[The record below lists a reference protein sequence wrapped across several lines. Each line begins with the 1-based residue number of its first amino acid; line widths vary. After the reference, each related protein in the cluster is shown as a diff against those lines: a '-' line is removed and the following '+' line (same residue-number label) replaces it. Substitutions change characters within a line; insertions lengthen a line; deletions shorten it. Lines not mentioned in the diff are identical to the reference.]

1 MAPNKTIAA
10 LQTKPVKSRCP
21 KLLGIRVVLTLRR
34 LLPVKQTFSAATPT
48 GCKRF
53 ERGAGAVYKK
63 RAGVFSRHH
72 DDTMMRD
79 ENRVKKC
86 KKYLIL
92 LNKLAGV
99 VQWQNGSFPIFLPR
113 SKTNLVNPPPEQEH
127 GKAFA
132 VARRNR
138 FHFMAENCPK
148 RGCSGDKLGASIS
161 GFGLC
166 EGLGSRA
173 EPDYP
178 QSRLKPTGR
187 GK

>member
-1 MAPNKTIAA
+1 MAERQ
-10 LQTKPVKSRCP
+10 LP
-21 KLLGIRVVLTLRR
+21 KLCVGAACSSRPDRELG
-34 LLPVKQTFSAATPT
+34 
-48 GCKRF
+48 
-53 ERGAGAVYKK
+53 
-63 RAGVFSRHH
+63 
-72 DDTMMRD
+72 
-79 ENRVKKC
+79 
-86 KKYLIL
+86 
-92 LNKLAGV
+92 
-99 VQWQNGSFPIFLPR
+99 PIFLPR